1 MPEPISRAQS
11 DFALGRMGYEVV
23 DHEAGLVRYRDTQYP
38 GIPEHLLHFDFR
50 NGPIPWDD
58 YRRQLEY
65 EGVNVSVFLAELEF

>member
-23 DHEAGLVRYRDTQYP
+23 DSEAGLVRYRDRQYP
-38 GIPEHLLHFDFR
+38 GVREHLLHFDFR
-50 NGPIPWDD
+50 DGSIPWDD

-65 EGVNVSVFLAELEF
+65 EGVNVSVFLSELEF